1 MAQFEAV
8 VWALL
13 AVLAAW
19 LVVSGRVGVPALGLP
34 NGLPPPAPHPRDP
47 AFEEYDAVS
56 PLHRGRA
63 VGMLRRFAD
72 VYQGTFDDGCNR
84 EMVVDMHELRSRAL
98 ASLYEIRMRLP
109 NDVRRYDA
117 LTREIEKVERSTL
130 VHIDDVTDRCQL
142 GLIHTKPV
150 HDHYYAH
157 HYRAAND
164 REP

>member
-13 AVLAAW
+13 AALAAW
-19 LVVSGRVGVPALGLP
+19 LVITGRVPLPALGLP
-34 NGLPPPAPHPRDP
+34 NGLPPPAPHPRYP
-47 AFEEYDAVS
+47 TFEEYAAVS
-56 PLHRGRA
+56 PLHVRRA
-63 VGMLRRFAD
+63 VGMLRRFAET
-72 VYQGTFDDGCNR
+72 YQATFGKCERNL
-84 EMVVDMHELRSRAL
+84 VIDMHEMRSRAL

-109 NDVRRYDA
+109 NDVHKYDA
-117 LTREIEKVERSTL
+117 LTKEIEKVERSTL

-157 HYRAAND
+157 HYRAADD